1 MSILVLAVAII
12 LVRRK
17 LRLLQEILLLAV
29 SEVPIA
35 LLCQRQRLF
44 VGLSR
49 SLWFSPSVSKA
60 RTVPPELRGYR
71 LLLSDWILFVGRFCV
86 LDCTT
91 FFGAARRS
99 ASLQVSELVVA
110 TGMELADLTTD
121 IIACV
126 HVMNGTI
133 SMPSRSA

>member
-1 MSILVLAVAII
+1 LLDCLDPCGSVLQF
-12 LVRRK
+12 RK
-17 LRLLQEILLLAV
+17 
-29 SEVPIA
+29 
-35 LLCQRQRLF
+35 
-44 VGLSR
+44 
-49 SLWFSPSVSKA
+49 
-60 RTVPPELRGYR
+60 PELFHPNCPGYPS
-71 LLLSDWILFVGRFCV
+71 LLGDWDLFVGRFCV

-91 FFGAARRS
+91 LFGAARRS
-99 ASLQVSELVVA
+99 ASVQVSELVVA